1 MIKQNKNTFLNRC
14 TDCDETGSCVSYIEV
29 DNLYISF
36 RSEMQRFQNVFVPN
50 THFLVQ
56 KCNTV
61 HHTVLDIYT
70 TQMTPDKYERMHTF
84 SELPSREFISTVS
97 CISESI

>member
-1 MIKQNKNTFLNRC
+1 
-14 TDCDETGSCVSYIEV
+14 
-29 DNLYISF
+29 
-36 RSEMQRFQNVFVPN
+36 MQRFQYVLVPN

-70 TQMTPDKYERMHTF
+70 TQMTPDKYEKMYTF